1 LFKPYPVR
9 QPIIRD
15 IGMPIIKVDD
25 AVIECRLVLFDL
37 DGTLV
42 DKDFRNRSLAEA
54 RMNAIRRLVSEDAA
68 QLWATLSG
76 VDPATFNVD
85 IRGPLSK
92 APRREDLT
100 VATAAI
106 WLNRMDWFKAR
117 ELAAEAYAS
126 ADAQQSRKY
135 KPTLIK
141 GAESALRGM
150 KDAGLMLGV
159 ATNGS
164 GRTARDIMRSIG
176 VEPLFDV
183 FIGADEVPEGKPAP
197 DMILAACERLGV
209 PPEEAVYVGDEVVDA
224 VAGRAAG
231 VREVVV
237 VNAEDDVS
245 RYTRNVVDSVA
256 GIKTG

>member
-1 LFKPYPVR
+1 MR

-15 IGMPIIKVDD
+15 LEMPIIKVDD
-25 AVIECRLVLFDL
+25 AVIECRFVLFDL

-54 RMNAIRRLVSEDAA
+54 RMNAIRRLVGEDAA
-68 QLWATLSG
+68 QLWAKLSG

-92 APRREDLT
+92 APRREDMT

-126 ADAQQSRKY
+126 ADAQQSREF
-135 KPTLIK
+135 KPALIK
-141 GAESALRGM
+141 GAERALRCM
-150 KDAGLMLGV
+150 KDSGLRLGV

-164 GRTARDIMRSIG
+164 GRTAREIMRSIG
-176 VEPLFDV
+176 VEALFDV
-183 FIGADEVPEGKPAP
+183 FVGADEVPEGKPAP
-197 DMILAACERLGV
+197 DMILAACERIGV
-209 PPEEAVYVGDEVVDA
+209 PPGDAVYVGDEVVDA
-224 VAGRAAG
+224 AAGRAAG
-231 VREVVV
+231 VREVIA
-237 VNAEDDVS
+237 VNAEGDVS
-245 RYTRNVVDSVA
+245 QYTRHVVDSVA
-256 GIKTG
+256 KIRIG